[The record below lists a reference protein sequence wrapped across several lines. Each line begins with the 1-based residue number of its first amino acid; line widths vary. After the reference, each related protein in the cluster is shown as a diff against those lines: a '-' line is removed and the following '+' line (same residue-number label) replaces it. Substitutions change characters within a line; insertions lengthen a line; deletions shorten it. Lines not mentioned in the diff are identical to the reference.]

1 MLNSGRAHGGSGEW
15 EQPFWQ
21 QRGWIL
27 SAGFLAV
34 LLVLAVLFAV
44 TGNGGEGSP
53 GAAGD
58 PAPAPT
64 STSDT
69 DSGRGS
75 DSDGGED
82 GAGGS
87 DKRPAGCR
95 TDDRDQAEP
104 TEAPRD
110 FRWKANGTGLVPVS
124 KAAGPLKYDGPVW
137 SCFAHTPL
145 GAVMAVHSIT
155 DHLSYDGWREVVDRQ
170 VVPGA
175 GRDALIASRSQE
187 ANKST
192 TGSPDAGGYAGF
204 TVLSYDET
212 QATVMV
218 LVRGMGDGGYGS
230 ASVTVRWRDGDWKL
244 SPDPD
249 GTVYSGVSQVS
260 GTDGFVTWEA

>member
-1 MLNSGRAHGGSGEW
+1 MLNSGRAQGGSGEW

-27 SAGFLAV
+27 SAGFLTV

-44 TGNGGEGSP
+44 TGNGSEQP
-53 GAAGD
+53 AGASGG
-58 PAPAPT
+58 PSPAPT
-64 STSDT
+64 STSDST
-69 DSGRGS
+69 SDSGEG
-75 DSDGGED
+75 DGG
-82 GAGGS
+82 GGGS
-87 DKRPAGCR
+87 DARPAGCR
-95 TDDRDQAEP
+95 TDDRDQAKP

-110 FRWKANGTGLVPVS
+110 FHWKANGTGLVPVS

-187 ANKST
+187 ADKST

-204 TVLSYDET
+204 AVLSYDET

-218 LVRGMGDGGYGS
+218 LVRGMGEGGYGS
-230 ASVTVRWRDGDWKL
+230 ASVTVRWQDGDWKL
-244 SPDPD
+244 SPDRD

>member
-27 SAGFLAV
+27 SAGFLVV

-44 TGNGGEGSP
+44 TGDDGERP
-53 GAAGD
+53 AGASGD
-58 PAPAPT
+58 PSPAPT
-64 STSDT
+64 STSSSDDT
-69 DSGRGS
+69 SGSGK
-75 DSDGGED
+75 
-82 GAGGS
+82 GGS
-87 DKRPAGCR
+87 DTRPAGCR
-95 TDDRDQAEP
+95 TDDRDQAKP

-110 FRWKANGTGLVPVS
+110 FHWKANGTGLVPVS

-145 GAVMAVHSIT
+145 GAVMAAHAIT
-155 DHLSYDGWREVVDRQ
+155 DHLSYDGWRKVVNKQ

-187 ANKST
+187 ADKST

-212 QATVMV
+212 RATVMV
-218 LVRGMGDGGYGS
+218 LVRGMGDGGFGS
-230 ASVTVRWRDGDWKL
+230 ASVNVRWQDGDWKL

>member
-1 MLNSGRAHGGSGEW
+1 MLNSGRAQGGSGEW

-27 SAGFLAV
+27 SAGFLVV

-44 TGNGGEGSP
+44 TGNGGGGATGSS
-53 GAAGD
+53 GD
-58 PAPAPT
+58 PDPAPT
-64 STSDT
+64 STPS
-69 DSGRGS
+69 GS
-75 DSDGGED
+75 DSGE
-82 GAGGS
+82 GKGTS
-87 DKRPAGCR
+87 DARPAGCR
-95 TDDRDQAEP
+95 TDDGDQAKP

-110 FRWKANGTGLVPVS
+110 FHWKANGTGLVPVS

-137 SCFAHTPL
+137 SCFAHTPM

-175 GRDALIASRSQE
+175 GRDALIATRSEE
-187 ANKST
+187 ADKST
-192 TGSPDAGGYAGF
+192 TGTPDAGGYAGF

-230 ASVTVRWRDGDWKL
+230 ASVNVRWRDGDWKL

>member
-27 SAGFLAV
+27 SAGFLVV

-44 TGNGGEGSP
+44 TGDDGERP
-53 GAAGD
+53 AGASGD
-58 PAPAPT
+58 PSPAPT
-64 STSDT
+64 STSSSDDT
-69 DSGRGS
+69 SGSGK
-75 DSDGGED
+75 
-82 GAGGS
+82 GGS
-87 DKRPAGCR
+87 DTRPAGCR
-95 TDDRDQAEP
+95 TDDRDQAKP

-110 FRWKANGTGLVPVS
+110 FHWKANGTGLVPVS
-124 KAAGPLKYDGPVW
+124 TAAGPLKYDGPVW

-145 GAVMAVHSIT
+145 GAVMAAHAIT
-155 DHLSYDGWREVVDRQ
+155 DHLSYDGWRKVVNKQ

-187 ANKST
+187 ADKST

-212 QATVMV
+212 RATVMV
-218 LVRGMGDGGYGS
+218 LVRGMGDGGFGS
-230 ASVTVRWRDGDWKL
+230 ASVNVRWQDGDWKL

>member
-1 MLNSGRAHGGSGEW
+1 MLNSGRAQGGSGEW

-27 SAGFLAV
+27 SAGFLVV

-44 TGNGGEGSP
+44 TGNGSEGSA
-53 GAAGD
+53 GSSGD
-58 PAPAPT
+58 PGPAPT
-64 STSDT
+64 STSD
-69 DSGRGS
+69 SG
-75 DSDGGED
+75 DGGSGD
-82 GAGGS
+82 GKGKGNGRA
-87 DKRPAGCR
+87 DARPAGCR
-95 TDDRDQAEP
+95 TDDSDQAKP
-104 TEAPRD
+104 TEAPHD
-110 FRWKANGTGLVPVS
+110 FHWKANGTGLVPVS

-145 GAVMAVHSIT
+145 GAVMAAHSIT

-187 ANKST
+187 ADQST

-218 LVRGMGDGGYGS
+218 LVRGMGEGGFGS
-230 ASVTVRWRDGDWKL
+230 ASVTMRWQGGDWKL

-260 GTDGFVTWEA
+260 GTNGFVTWEA

>member
-27 SAGFLAV
+27 SAGFLVV

-44 TGNGGEGSP
+44 TGNGSEQP
-53 GAAGD
+53 AGASGD
-58 PAPAPT
+58 PSPAPT
-64 STSDT
+64 SMSESESESSGGKGTSD
-69 DSGRGS
+69 S
-75 DSDGGED
+75 
-82 GAGGS
+82 
-87 DKRPAGCR
+87 RPAGCR
-95 TDDRDQAEP
+95 TDDRDQAKP
-104 TEAPRD
+104 TEPPRD
-110 FRWKANGTGLVPVS
+110 FHWKANGTGLVPVS

-145 GAVMAVHSIT
+145 GAVMAAHSIT
-155 DHLSYDGWREVVDRQ
+155 DHLSYDGWRKVVDRQ

-187 ANKST
+187 ADKST

-218 LVRGMGDGGYGS
+218 LVRGMGDGGFGS
-230 ASVTVRWRDGDWKL
+230 ASLTVRWTDGDWKL

-249 GTVYSGVSQVS
+249 GTVYSGVSQVG

>member
-44 TGNGGEGSP
+44 TGNGGEGSS

-58 PAPAPT
+58 PDPAPT

-69 DSGRGS
+69 GSDKGS
-75 DSDGGED
+75 DSGGGD
-82 GAGGS
+82 GGS

-110 FRWKANGTGLVPVS
+110 FHWKANGTGLVPVS
-124 KAAGPLKYDGPVW
+124 KAAGPRRYDGPVW

-155 DHLSYDGWREVVDRQ
+155 DHLSYDGWREVVDKQ

-187 ANKST
+187 ADKST

-218 LVRGMGDGGYGS
+218 LVRGMGDGGFGS

>member
-44 TGNGGEGSP
+44 TGNGGEGSS

-58 PAPAPT
+58 PDPAPT

-69 DSGRGS
+69 GSDKGS
-75 DSDGGED
+75 DSGGGD
-82 GAGGS
+82 GGS

-110 FRWKANGTGLVPVS
+110 FHWKANGTGLVPVS
-124 KAAGPLKYDGPVW
+124 KSAGPRTYDGPVW

-155 DHLSYDGWREVVDRQ
+155 DHLSYDGWREVVDKQ

-187 ANKST
+187 ADKST

-218 LVRGMGDGGYGS
+218 LVRGMGDGGFGS

-249 GTVYSGVSQVS
+249 GSVYSGVSQVS

>member
-1 MLNSGRAHGGSGEW
+1 MLNSGRAQGGSGEW

-27 SAGFLAV
+27 SAGFLVV

-44 TGNGGEGSP
+44 TGDGGEGTAGSS
-53 GAAGD
+53 GAPEA
-58 PAPAPT
+58 APT
-64 STSDT
+64 SSADEDSDSGADKGTSDP
-69 DSGRGS
+69 
-75 DSDGGED
+75 
-82 GAGGS
+82 
-87 DKRPAGCR
+87 RPAGCR
-95 TDDRDQAEP
+95 TDDRDQAKP

-124 KAAGPLKYDGPVW
+124 KAAGPLTYDGPVW

-155 DHLSYDGWREVVDRQ
+155 DHLSYDGWREVVERQ

-175 GRDALIASRSQE
+175 GRDALVASRSQE
-187 ANKST
+187 ADKST

-218 LVRGMGDGGYGS
+218 LVRGMGEGGYGS

-249 GTVYSGVSQVS
+249 GAVYSGVSQVS

>member
-1 MLNSGRAHGGSGEW
+1 MLNSGRAQGGSGEW

-27 SAGFLAV
+27 SAGFLVV

-44 TGNGGEGSP
+44 TGNGSGQRTGSS
-53 GAAGD
+53 GD
-58 PAPAPT
+58 PGPAPT
-64 STSDT
+64 STSDST
-69 DSGRGS
+69 ADSGDGGSGS
-75 DSDGGED
+75 D
-82 GAGGS
+82 A
-87 DKRPAGCR
+87 RPAGCR
-95 TDDRDQAEP
+95 TDDSDQAKP

-110 FRWKANGTGLVPVS
+110 FHWKANGTGLVPVS

-137 SCFAHTPL
+137 SCFAHTPM

-155 DHLSYDGWREVVDRQ
+155 DHLSYDGWRKVVDKQ

-187 ANKST
+187 ADKST

-218 LVRGMGDGGYGS
+218 LVRGMGDGGFGS
-230 ASVTVRWRDGDWKL
+230 ASVTVRWQDGDWKL
-244 SPDPD
+244 IPDPD

>member
-1 MLNSGRAHGGSGEW
+1 MLNSGRAQGGSGEW

-27 SAGFLAV
+27 SAGFLVV

-44 TGNGGEGSP
+44 TGNGSEGSA
-53 GAAGD
+53 GSSGD
-58 PAPAPT
+58 PGPAPT
-64 STSDT
+64 STSD
-69 DSGRGS
+69 SG
-75 DSDGGED
+75 DGD
-82 GAGGS
+82 GKGKGKGKGNGGA
-87 DKRPAGCR
+87 DARPAGCR
-95 TDDRDQAEP
+95 TDDSDQAKP

-110 FRWKANGTGLVPVS
+110 FHWKANGTGLVPVS

-145 GAVMAVHSIT
+145 GAVMAAHSIT

-187 ANKST
+187 ADKST

-218 LVRGMGDGGYGS
+218 LVRGMGEGGFGS
-230 ASVTVRWRDGDWKL
+230 ASVTMRWQGGDWKL

-260 GTDGFVTWEA
+260 GTNGFVTWEA